1 MEFNVLDICV
11 TKCCQTHTSWPL
23 YLEFSIHDWKKN
35 NCCSFYKLMQIFSI
49 TSSYVVSNKEFYYFS
64 EMLSY

>member
-35 NCCSFYKLMQIFSI
+35 TCCSLRFVNCDGIPEKDL
-49 TSSYVVSNKEFYYFS
+49 
-64 EMLSY
+64 